1 MGGAA
6 GQSLRHLGPGNF
18 AMVMGLAGLGLAW
31 HRAEPLMG
39 PLAGT
44 LSAAVAALAT
54 LLFLALG
61 MASVLRAV
69 RHPEA
74 WAEDLKHPVRHAF
87 VAAIPISLILLATL
101 AYGFWGAKLWVA
113 AAWGLGCVAQAA
125 VTLWVLARWWR
136 GPAVGHAGLTPVL
149 IIPVVGNVLAPLA
162 GVGLGFEAW
171 SAAQFGLGLFL
182 WPLVLALLF
191 QRLVTHGLWPERLL
205 ATGFITIAP
214 PAVVGLAALQ
224 FGAPPLLAW
233 MAWGV
238 ALGFLLLSLNLLPR
252 LKRTGFALPFWA
264 LSFPLAAFA
273 TLTLRVLPGAL
284 ALVCLAAASVLV
296 LGLLLATLRAVR
308 DGQLW
313 LPEPSP
319 AGPSPVG

>member
-1 MGGAA
+1 MSSGT
-6 GQSLRHLGPGNF
+6 GQSLRHLGPGHF

-39 PLAGT
+39 SVAGT
-44 LSAAVAALAT
+44 LSAAIAALAAAV
-54 LLFLALG
+54 FVALSV
-61 MASVLRAV
+61 ASVLRAL

-87 VAAIPISLILLATL
+87 VAAIPVSLILLATL
-101 AYGFWGAKLWVA
+101 GFGLWGAHPLVA
-113 AAWGLGCVAQAA
+113 AAWGLGCLAQAA

-182 WPLVLALLF
+182 WPLLLALLF

-214 PAVVGLAALQ
+214 PAVVGLGALQ
-224 FGAPPLLAW
+224 FGAPPVLAW

-238 ALGFLLLSLNLLPR
+238 ALGFLGLSLTLLPR

-264 LSFPLAAFA
+264 MSFPLAAFA
-273 TLTLRVLPGAL
+273 ALTLRLQGGVLAVGLLAL
-284 ALVCLAAASVLV
+284 ASVV
-296 LGLLLATLRAVR
+296 VVGLLLATVRAAR
-308 DGQLW
+308 AGTLW
-313 LPEPSP
+313 VPEPVAVIVP
-319 AGPSPVG
+319 G

>member
-1 MGGAA
+1 MGGTA

-39 PLAGT
+39 PVAGT
-44 LSAAVAALAT
+44 LSAALAALA
-54 LLFLALG
+54 ALVFVALSV
-61 MASVLRAV
+61 ASVLRAL

-214 PAVVGLAALQ
+214 PAVVGLGALQ
-224 FGAPPLLAW
+224 FGAPAVLAW

-238 ALGFLLLSLNLLPR
+238 ALGFLLLSLTLLPR

-273 TLTLRVLPGAL
+273 ALTLRLPTGPLSLLLLAL
-284 ALVCLAAASVLV
+284 ASVV
-296 LGLLLATLRAVR
+296 VFGLLLATLRAAR
-308 DGQLW
+308 GGTLW
-313 LPEPSP
+313 VAEPVAVIVP
-319 AGPSPVG
+319 G